1 MGDMSET
8 TIPVLA
14 LNDGKEMP
22 QFGLGTYK
30 LSPEDTIRVVRAGI
44 DLGYRRIDTASLYGN
59 EEAVGRAVA
68 DAISAGDV
76 TREDLFI
83 TTKAWNDEQGKD
95 NIPVAFRR
103 SLKKLGL
110 DFLDLYLLHWP
121 WPQRG
126 LYNES
131 FEAMAKVQGIGDV
144 QCIGVSNFYEEVLD
158 DLIATSGIIP
168 AVNQVEMHVGFSQPA
183 LRAKHEELGIV
194 SEAWAPL
201 GRGVPM
207 NNPDVKAIGASHD
220 VSSAQVLLRYLLQL
234 GVSVIP
240 KTASEDRLADN
251 LRALDFTLTRAEMD
265 VLASLEVAPGLGR
278 LGKDPRFHPGADQL
292 PQ

>member
-1 MGDMSET
+1 MGDMSDT
-8 TIPVLA
+8 PIPVLP

-22 QFGLGTYK
+22 QIGLGTYK
-30 LSPEDTIRVVRAGI
+30 LNSEDTIRVIREGI
-44 DLGYRRIDTASLYGN
+44 DAGYRRIDTASMYGN
-59 EEAVGRAVA
+59 EEAIGRAVA
-68 DAISAGDV
+68 DAIAAGDV

-95 NIPVAFRR
+95 NIPVAFRQ
-103 SLKKLGL
+103 SLSRLGL

-131 FEAMAKVQGIGDV
+131 FEAMARLQGLGDV
-144 QCIGVSNFYEEVLD
+144 QCIGVSNFYEDVLD
-158 DLIATSGIIP
+158 DLIATSGIVP
-168 AVNQVEMHVGFSQPA
+168 VVNQVEMHVGFSQPA

-201 GRGVPM
+201 GRGASM
-207 NNPDVKAIGASHD
+207 NNPDVKAIGAKHD
-220 VSSAQVLLRYLLQL
+220 ASSAQVMLRFLLQL

-240 KTASEDRLADN
+240 KTSSQARLVEN
-251 LRALDFTLTRAEMD
+251 LRALDFTLSRGEMD
-265 VLASLEVAPGLGR
+265 ILLSLEEKQGIGR
-278 LGKDPRFHPGADQL
+278 LGKDPRVHPGDPAAMG
-292 PQ
+292 